1 MQGIW
6 LKEQKKTTIIRLFQ
20 SPPFKLIKSQ
30 KICTFQII
38 KFLKTMPETAQ
49 GKHSILKECERR
61 RTFAIISH
69 PDAGKTTLT
78 EKLLLYGGAIHEAG
92 SIRQRKAAR
101 YAASD
106 WMAIEKERGISV
118 TSSVLRFDKDG
129 IRYNLLDTPGHKDF
143 SEDTLRT
150 LVAADSGLMV
160 IDVAKGVEE
169 QTEKLFEV
177 CKLRQVPVITF
188 VNKCD
193 RPGMAPLEVLSN
205 IENRLGIEAIPANWP
220 VGYGQKFQ
228 GIYDLIGRELHLY
241 RKSKHGA
248 KKAEADIYPLEEGLA
263 ETSLTETEKEE
274 LMEEILLIEDMYSAM
289 DRQGFEKG
297 TVSPVFFGS
306 ALNNFGLDV
315 FLNYFRELAPSP
327 QPYLNA
333 EGELRGLEMPF
344 SGFIFKLQANMNPD
358 HRDCAAFI
366 RVTSGRFVRGLD
378 VIHAGTGKKV
388 KMSTPHTLMGD
399 ERNILEEAYPG
410 DIVSL
415 FNPGFFRIG
424 STLHAEQPV
433 TFNVIPLFTPEH
445 FMKASTKDPF
455 KRKQLREGL
464 KQLSEEGVVH
474 VFEVPNGIGNE
485 LLLGTVGALQFEVV
499 THRMLEEYGVEL
511 YTQPVTYHAAR
522 WLPNESKE
530 IIARLEKS
538 YSTHITRDMEGNPI
552 VLFESAYALSQAE
565 EKVGADK
572 LFKYKQ
578 D

>member
-1 MQGIW
+1 
-6 LKEQKKTTIIRLFQ
+6 
-20 SPPFKLIKSQ
+20 
-30 KICTFQII
+30 
-38 KFLKTMPETAQ
+38 MPQTDTAVNTN
-49 GKHSILKECERR
+49 SILEEAKKR

-92 SIRQRKAAR
+92 SIRQRKADR

-118 TSSVLRFDKDG
+118 TSSVLRFEKDG
-129 IRYNLLDTPGHKDF
+129 IKYNLLDTPGHKDF

-150 LVAADSGLMV
+150 LVAADCGLMV

-193 RPGMAPLEVLSN
+193 RPGMEPLEILSN

-228 GIYDLIGRELHLY
+228 GIYDLIGKKLHLY
-241 RKSKHGA
+241 IKEKHGA
-248 KKAEADIYPLEEGLA
+248 QKAKTEIYDLDEGLKKSTLSEA
-263 ETSLTETEKEE
+263 EKNQLN
-274 LMEEILLIEDMYSAM
+274 EEILLIEDMFADMDQEAFQKGSA
-289 DRQGFEKG
+289 
-297 TVSPVFFGS
+297 TPVFFGS
-306 ALNNFGLDV
+306 ALNNFGLNV
-315 FLNYFRELAPSP
+315 FLDYFRNLAPTP
-327 QPYLNA
+327 QPYQDIN
-333 EGELRGLEMPF
+333 GDLRSLDEPF

-358 HRDCAAFI
+358 HRDCAAFVRI
-366 RVTSGRFVRGLD
+366 TSGKFMRGLEA
-378 VIHAGTGKKV
+378 IHAGTGKKIR
-388 KMSTPHTLMGD
+388 MSTPHTLMGD

-415 FNPGFFRIG
+415 FSPGFFKIG
-424 STLHAEQPV
+424 STLHAEKPV
-433 TFNVIPLFTPEH
+433 NFNVIPLFTPEH
-445 FMKASTKDPF
+445 FMKVSTKDPF

-474 VFEVPNGIGNE
+474 VFEVPNGVGNE
-485 LLLGTVGALQFEVV
+485 LLLGTVGILQFDVV
-499 THRMLEEYGVEL
+499 THRMQAEYGVEL
-511 YTQPVTYHAAR
+511 NQYPVSYHAAR
-522 WLPNESKE
+522 WLPSNKPE
-530 IIARLEKS
+530 IIEKLNNS
-538 YSTHITRDMEGNPI
+538 YSTHITRDMEENPI

-565 EKVGADK
+565 EKVGGEN

>member
-1 MQGIW
+1 MSS
-6 LKEQKKTTIIRLFQ
+6 TDTI
-20 SPPFKLIKSQ
+20 SKPDH
-30 KICTFQII
+30 II
-38 KFLKTMPETAQ
+38 KEAEK
-49 GKHSILKECERR
+49 R

-118 TSSVLRFDKDG
+118 TSSVLRFEQDG
-129 IRYNLLDTPGHKDF
+129 IKYNLLDTPGHKDF

-193 RPGMAPLEVLSN
+193 RPGMDPLEVLSN
-205 IENRLGIEAIPANWP
+205 IENRLGIEAVPANWP

-228 GIYDLIGRELHLY
+228 GIYDLIGKEMHLY
-241 RKSKHGA
+241 EKSKHGA
-248 KKAEADIYPLEEGLA
+248 KKAETNIYSLSEGLKRS
-263 ETSLTETEKEE
+263 SLSDAEKEQLE
-274 LMEEILLIEDMYSAM
+274 EEILLIEDMFAEM
-289 DRQGFEKG
+289 DRDGFKKG
-297 TVSPVFFGS
+297 SVSPVFFGS

-315 FLNYFRELAPSP
+315 FLKYFRNLAPSP
-327 QPYLNA
+327 QPYSDS
-333 EGELRGLEMPF
+333 EGNSWPLDEPF

-358 HRDCAAFI
+358 HRDCAAFVRI
-366 RVTSGRFVRGLD
+366 TSGQFKRGLEAT
-378 VIHAGTGKKV
+378 HAATGKKV
-388 KMSTPHTLMGD
+388 RMSTPHTLMGD
-399 ERNILEEAYPG
+399 ERHIMEEAFPG

-415 FNPGFFRIG
+415 FSPGYFRIG
-424 STLHAEQPV
+424 STLHTDKPV
-433 TFNVIPLFTPEH
+433 SFNVIPLFTPEH
-445 FMKASTKDPF
+445 FMKVSTKDPF

-474 VFEVPNGIGNE
+474 VFEVPNGVGNE
-485 LLLGTVGALQFEVV
+485 LLLGTVGVLQFDVV
-499 THRMLEEYGVEL
+499 EHRMQAEYGVEL
-511 YTQPVTYHAAR
+511 QQQPVNYHAAR
-522 WLPNESKE
+522 WLPNNSDSIIEKLESN
-530 IIARLEKS
+530 

-552 VLFESAYALSQAE
+552 VLFESAYALNQAE
-565 EKVGADK
+565 EKVGADN

>member
-1 MQGIW
+1 MSQAATKTKKNII
-6 LKEQKKTTIIRLFQ
+6 EQ
-20 SPPFKLIKSQ
+20 
-30 KICTFQII
+30 
-38 KFLKTMPETAQ
+38 EAA
-49 GKHSILKECERR
+49 RR

-78 EKLLLYGGAIHEAG
+78 EKLLLYGGALHEAG
-92 SIRQRKAAR
+92 SIRARKATR
-101 YAASD
+101 HAASD
-106 WMAIEKERGISV
+106 WMSIEQDRGISV
-118 TSSVLRFDKDG
+118 TSSVLRFEKDD
-129 IRYNLLDTPGHKDF
+129 IKYNLLDTPGHKDF

-177 CKLRQVPVITF
+177 CKMRKVPVITF

-193 RPGMAPLEVLSN
+193 RPGMDPLEVLSN
-205 IENRLGIEAIPANWP
+205 VENKLGIEAIPASWP

-228 GIYDLIGRELHLY
+228 GIYDLIGKELHLY
-241 RKSKHGA
+241 RKAKHGA
-248 KKAEADIYPLEEGLA
+248 QKAETETFTLEDGLDETNLSDHEKEQLEE
-263 ETSLTETEKEE
+263 EV
-274 LMEEILLIEDMYSAM
+274 MLIEDMFADM
-289 DRQGFEKG
+289 DQDKFQVGEA
-297 TVSPVFFGS
+297 SPVFFGS

-315 FLNYFRELAPSP
+315 FLKYFSDLAPSP
-327 QPYLNA
+327 QIYSDA
-333 EGELRGLEMPF
+333 EGSQRNLDEPF

-366 RVTSGRFVRGLD
+366 RITSGKFERGLN
-378 VIHAGTGKKV
+378 VTHEGTGKKV

-415 FNPGFFRIG
+415 FSPGFFRIG
-424 STLHAEQPV
+424 STLYADKPIR
-433 TFNVIPLFTPEH
+433 FNVIPLFTPEH
-445 FMKASTKDPF
+445 FMKVSTKDPF

-474 VFEVPNGIGNE
+474 VFEVPNGVGNE
-485 LLLGTVGALQFEVV
+485 LLLGTVGVLQFEVV
-499 THRMLEEYGVEL
+499 EHRMQAEYGVEL
-511 YTQPVTYHAAR
+511 HMQPVNYHAAR
-522 WLPNESKE
+522 WLPHESGE
-530 IIARLEKS
+530 IIKKLESS
-538 YSTHITRDMEGNPI
+538 YSTHVTKDMEENPI
-552 VLFESAYALSQAE
+552 VLLESAYALSQAE
-565 EKVGADK
+565 EKVGAEN

>member
-1 MQGIW
+1 MT
-6 LKEQKKTTIIRLFQ
+6 KV
-20 SPPFKLIKSQ
+20 
-30 KICTFQII
+30 
-38 KFLKTMPETAQ
+38 ETAVSPD
-49 GKHSILKECERR
+49 KINEEAEKR

-92 SIRQRKAAR
+92 SIRQRKASR
-101 YAASD
+101 HAASD
-106 WMAIEKERGISV
+106 WMSIEKERGISV
-118 TSSVLRFDKDG
+118 TSSVLRFEKEG

-193 RPGMAPLEVLSN
+193 RPGMDPLEILSN
-205 IENRLGIEAIPANWP
+205 VENKLGIEAIPANWP
-220 VGYGQKFQ
+220 VGYGSKFQ
-228 GIYDLIGRELHLY
+228 GIYDLIGKEMHLY
-241 RKSKHGA
+241 KKEEHGT
-248 KKAEADIYPLEEGLA
+248 KKAGTETYSLEEGL
-263 ETSLTETEKEE
+263 EKCSLSEQEKEQLE
-274 LMEEILLIEDMYSAM
+274 EEILLIDDMFENM
-289 DRQGFEKG
+289 DRESFNNGKA
-297 TVSPVFFGS
+297 SPVFFGS
-306 ALNNFGLDV
+306 ALNNFGVDV
-315 FLNYFRELAPSP
+315 FLEYFRNLAPSP
-327 QPYLNA
+327 QSYA
-333 EGELRGLEMPF
+333 DEEGKERELDRAF

-366 RVTSGRFVRGLD
+366 RITSGKFQRGLE
-378 VIHAGTGKKV
+378 VTHSGTGKKV

-399 ERNILEEAYPG
+399 ERHIMEEAYPG

-424 STLHAEQPV
+424 STIHADDPV
-433 TFNVIPLFTPEH
+433 NFNVIPLFTPEH
-445 FMKASTKDPF
+445 FMKVSTKDPF

-474 VFEVPNGIGNE
+474 VFEVPQGVGNE
-485 LLLGTVGALQFEVV
+485 LLLGTVGALQFDVV
-499 THRMLEEYGVEL
+499 EHRMQTEYGVEL
-511 YTQPVTYHAAR
+511 HQQSVTYHAAR
-522 WLPNESKE
+522 WLPNDAEE
-530 IIARLEKS
+530 IIKKLETS
-538 YSTHITRDMEGNPI
+538 YSTYITKDMEENPI

-565 EKVGADK
+565 EKVGAEN

>member
-1 MQGIW
+1 MAVTETSISSKQI
-6 LKEQKKTTIIRLFQ
+6 LEEVKK
-20 SPPFKLIKSQ
+20 
-30 KICTFQII
+30 
-38 KFLKTMPETAQ
+38 
-49 GKHSILKECERR
+49 R

-118 TSSVLRFDKDG
+118 TSSVLRFEKDG
-129 IRYNLLDTPGHKDF
+129 IKYNLLDTPGHKDF

-150 LVAADSGLMV
+150 LVAADCGLMV

-193 RPGMAPLEVLSN
+193 RPGMEPLEVLSN
-205 IENRLGIEAIPANWP
+205 IEGRLGIEAIPANWP

-228 GIYDLIGRELHLY
+228 GIYDIIGKELHLY
-241 RKSKHGA
+241 EKTKHGA
-248 KKAEADIYPLEEGLA
+248 KKAETEIFSLEQGLKESSLSQSEKDQLLEEI
-263 ETSLTETEKEE
+263 
-274 LMEEILLIEDMYSAM
+274 MLIEDMYANM
-289 DRQGFEKG
+289 DGEAFRKG
-297 TVSPVFFGS
+297 EASPVFFGS

-315 FLNYFRELAPSP
+315 FLNYFKTLAPSP
-327 QPYLNA
+327 QPYKDA
-333 EGELRGLEMPF
+333 EENERDLAEPF

-358 HRDCAAFI
+358 HRDCAAFVRI
-366 RVTSGRFVRGLD
+366 TSGLFRRGLE

-388 KMSTPHTLMGD
+388 RMATPHTLMGD
-399 ERNILEEAYPG
+399 ERHILEEAFPG

-415 FNPGFFRIG
+415 FNPGFFTIG
-424 STLHAEQPV
+424 STLHAEKPV
-433 TFNVIPLFTPEH
+433 NFNVIPLFTPEH

-474 VFEVPNGIGNE
+474 VFEVPNGVGNE
-485 LLLGTVGALQFEVV
+485 LLLGTVGALQFDVV
-499 THRMLEEYGVEL
+499 THRMLAEYNVEL
-511 YTQPVTYHAAR
+511 HQQPVTYHAAR
-522 WLPNESKE
+522 WLPNQSDM
-530 IIARLEKS
+530 IIEKLVNS
-538 YSTHITRDMEGNPI
+538 YSTHITRDIEGHPI
-552 VLFESAYALSQAE
+552 VLFDSAYALGQAE
-565 EKVGADK
+565 EKVGAEN